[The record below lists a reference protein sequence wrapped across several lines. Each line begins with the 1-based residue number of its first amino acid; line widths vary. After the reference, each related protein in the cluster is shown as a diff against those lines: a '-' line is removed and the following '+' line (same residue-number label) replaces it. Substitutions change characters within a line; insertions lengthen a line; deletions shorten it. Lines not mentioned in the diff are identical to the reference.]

1 MALDTQDIDI
11 DFSNGLDTS
20 ADPRTVI
27 PSKVTRAENVEF
39 VSGNTWR
46 QRPGTTQLTLTAV
59 GSSPSVSGIKKLH
72 TLESEALI
80 EASSGLHGYN
90 SFGTVARDDYRVW
103 ERMRMQVREPI
114 ASALTAGEI
123 DVAYRNGIECWVW
136 TEYDNTVGYNSIFYR
151 TYDATNGSVLT
162 QGMVH
167 VGIAGGVSNPRVVA
181 VANAF
186 YIYYIYTDEIVMRS
200 IDITSGIGALTPAAE
215 SAPNTL
221 VGDAQPGPF
230 TFDVWA
236 GDPDDVSLSPYIGL
250 AYKMD
255 TPNLQ
260 VLSIDSTDGL
270 TIGPHLEFT
279 TGTFDDVSVCV
290 VPYTGLDP
298 YIVAVCAREST
309 GVLTACSM
317 RASDDTI
324 NDQATLYTTGVTTGT
339 LNAVEIIH
347 SPFTN
352 NNTLVLFDTLYGAV
366 PQIFA
371 LEMNSVTPSTH
382 ANPTLF
388 ARDVYLAGRPVARG
402 STDVLVQ
409 AFLDQTADNND
420 TYHYVLKLTSSYIS
434 VPTPD
439 YYDPPVV
446 LSRLPAARSSSA
458 QGTQNLRRPTPFV
471 LTSPETTYCFG
482 ALMLQRVTAI
492 AAAPQTIFRPAL
504 LKLTATGNQNEA
516 LGAGVLNFAGA
527 CPALYDG
534 ARVVE
539 TGFNY
544 APAAFSAGKNNTGG
558 HLGVGTYRLT
568 YLWEWV
574 DNQNRVHRSAPAVP
588 VSAVTTTGT
597 VSSIYAYLKVYKLT
611 LKQQRRVNTTAAV
624 AGLPTEVRMVVY
636 RTEVNGSVYYRDG
649 VVKNDFTATTD
660 YLYTST
666 QSDADLIGGEILYT
680 AGFGAASVALENEVF
695 PPTSAIC
702 EHQKRLFFIRADTN
716 DVQFT
721 EEDDDPT
728 LALATSADYTLKVPA
743 ECGTLRGLISM
754 DDKLIVFGSKKPAAV
769 FGVGPT
775 RDGQQNNYTVQV
787 VEIGT
792 GMGSD
797 AESSLAL
804 TPDGVW
810 FYSSL
815 AGMRFLT
822 RGLQLGSDDQRQS
835 FMGNE
840 VDDKFTAAPIAVKP
854 AGRSQVQFWGSN
866 LSHPMVYDFQR
877 KQWSQH
883 NLQSGPATAL
893 DSVVYFAPTTST
905 VWKFQGSAGTRDG
918 TANVDTTIE
927 TGWIHLAGRQDF
939 QRVRAL
945 MILAECRKTGA
956 TFTVSVAYD
965 YKDQYVE
972 TATFTGTE
980 DGGSGNT
987 LVQFVHHL
995 AKQKCEALRF
1005 LFQTTGP
1012 NTNTHEDFRLT
1023 SFSLRLGVKKGQFKI
1038 PSSNR
1043 F

>member
-20 ADPRTVI
+20 GDPRTTV

-59 GSSPSVSGIKKLH
+59 GTSPSVSGIKKLH
-72 TLESEALI
+72 AFEDEALI
-80 EASSGLHGYN
+80 EASSGLHAYN
-90 SFGTVARDDYRVW
+90 SYGTVARDDSRVW
-103 ERMRMQVREPI
+103 ERMRMSVREPI
-114 ASALTAGEI
+114 ASALSATEI
-123 DVAYRNGIECWVW
+123 DVAYRSGIECWVW
-136 TEYDNTVGYNSIFYR
+136 TEFDNVAGYNSIFYR
-151 TYDATNGSVLT
+151 TYDATTGSVLT

-167 VGIAGGVSNPRVVA
+167 VGSGGAAVSHPRVVA
-181 VANAF
+181 VASAF
-186 YIYYIYTDEIVMRS
+186 YIYYVLTDEIVMRS
-200 IDITSGIGALTPAAE
+200 IDITSGVGALTPAAE
-215 SAPNTL
+215 STPNVL

-230 TFDVWA
+230 CFDVWA
-236 GDPDDVSLSPYIGL
+236 GDPDDGTLSPYVGL
-250 AYKMD
+250 AYKVN
-255 TPNLQ
+255 TPNLKI
-260 VLSIDSTDGL
+260 LSIDSGDGYTL
-270 TIGPHLEFT
+270 GATLEFT

-298 YIVAVCAREST
+298 YIVAVAARSGT
-309 GVLTACSM
+309 GAVTACSM
-317 RASDDTI
+317 RASDDTF
-324 NDQATLYTTGVTTGT
+324 NDQATLYTTGGTTGT

-352 NNTLVLFDTLYGAV
+352 NNTLVLFDTIYGAV
-366 PQIFA
+366 PQVFV
-371 LEMNSVTPSTH
+371 LEMNSVTPGTH
-382 ANPTLF
+382 DAPTLF
-388 ARDVYLAGRPVARG
+388 ARDVYLAGRPIARG

-409 AFLDQTADNND
+409 TFINQVGDGDSL
-420 TYHYVLKLTSSYIS
+420 YHYVLKLPSDYAVS

-439 YYDPPVV
+439 YYTPPVV
-446 LSRLPAARSSSA
+446 LSRLEAYTGAS
-458 QGTQNLRRPTPFV
+458 QGSQDLRRPTPFAI
-471 LTSPETTYCFG
+471 SNSSTYCF
-482 ALMLQRVTAI
+482 AVSMLQRVTAI
-492 AAAPQTIFRPAL
+492 AAVAQTVYRPAL
-504 LKLTATGNQNEA
+504 MKLTTSGNQNEA
-516 LGAGVLNFAGA
+516 LLAEVLNFAGA
-527 CPALYDG
+527 CPAFYDG

-539 TGFNY
+539 SGFNY
-544 APAAFSAGKNNTGG
+544 SPVAFSAGKNNTGG
-558 HLGVGTYRLT
+558 HLGVGVYKLT

-588 VSAVTTTGT
+588 VTATTTTGT
-597 VSSIYAYLKVYKLT
+597 VSSIYSYLKVYKLT
-611 LKQQRRVNTTAAV
+611 MKQQRRTNTTAAY

-666 QSDADLIGGEILYT
+666 RSDADLIGGEVLYT
-680 AGFGAASVALENEVF
+680 AGFGAAAVALENEVF
-695 PPTSAIC
+695 PPTTAIC
-702 EHQKRLFFIRADTN
+702 EHQKRLFFIRADTG

-721 EEDDDPT
+721 EVDDDSS
-728 LALATSADYTLKVPA
+728 LAVATNAVYTLKVPA
-743 ECGTLRGLISM
+743 ECGDLKGLISM
-754 DDKLIVFGSKKPAAV
+754 DDKLLVLGSKRPAAV
-769 FGVGPT
+769 FGEGPT
-775 RDGQQNNYTVQV
+775 RDGQQNGYVAQV
-787 VEIGT
+787 VEVGC
-792 GMGSD
+792 GMGDD
-797 AESSLAL
+797 AESSLVL

-815 AGMRFLT
+815 AGMRFIT
-822 RGLQLGSDDQRQS
+822 RGLQLGADEQRNS

-840 VDDKFTAAPIAVKP
+840 VDDKFPAAPIAVKP
-854 AGRSQVQFWGSN
+854 SGRSQAQFWGSN

-883 NLQSGPATAL
+883 NIQSGPATAL
-893 DSVVYFAPTTST
+893 DGVVYFAPTSST
-905 VWKFQGSAGTRDG
+905 VWKFQSSPGTRDG
-918 TANVDTTIE
+918 TSNVDTTIE
-927 TGWIHLAGRQDF
+927 TGWIHLAGRQDY
-939 QRVRAL
+939 QRARAV

-956 TFTVSVAYD
+956 TFTISVAYD
-965 YKDQYVE
+965 YKDAYVE

-980 DGGSGNT
+980 DGGSGTT
-987 LVQFVHHL
+987 LNNFVHHL
-995 AKQKCEALRF
+995 GKQKCEAIRF